1 MTTTLPIRAVRL
13 LATLIGVACT
23 IEGVTPS
30 PDSGATGYSQADLGN
45 ALAQCLAYTADLPWG
60 SAPTLFGLVPTSILA
75 AQAPGL
81 VDPDD
86 DSTLSPVVQE
96 THSDDLEE
104 LLTTLSWPKPV
115 TGCALI
121 SEITL
126 LPPDAEAD
134 LDAALEPLLADPIAA
149 DAAARQTALA
159 HPGRQTARLAAGV
172 LRNGKRV
179 ALLALK
185 CDDGTQSTDLQTH
198 PDLAPNLL
206 DALAETLQ
214 H

>member
-1 MTTTLPIRAVRL
+1 MTSSA
-13 LATLIGVACT
+13 
-23 IEGVTPS
+23 
-30 PDSGATGYSQADLGN
+30 DSGAAGYSQADLGN

-60 SAPTLFGLVPTSILA
+60 SAPTLFGLVPTQILA

-86 DSTLSPVVQE
+86 DSSLSPVVQE
-96 THSDDLEE
+96 THAADLEE
-104 LLTTLSWPKPV
+104 LLTTLSWPRPV
-115 TGCALI
+115 VGCALVT
-121 SEITL
+121 EITL

-134 LDAALEPLLADPIAA
+134 LDAALEPLLADPTAA
-149 DAAARQTALA
+149 DEAARQAAAT

-185 CDDGTQSTDLQTH
+185 NDDGSQSGDLQTH

-206 DALAETLQ
+206 DALAQTLQ